1 MNHVERQ
8 NQGGHVKLYGVLMDS
23 GDRPVRHIAA
33 MSKDEAVRD
42 AAEYGRV
49 RGAVMCYQHDASD
62 ALLIA
67 RRALAEACAEST
79 KGRR

>member
-8 NQGGHVKLYGVLMDS
+8 NQGGHVSCWYVTMHS
-23 GDRPVRHIAA
+23 GNPLRIVARTR
-33 MSKDEAVRD
+33 DEAVRE
-42 AAEYGRV
+42 ALESGGVHGACLIRV
-49 RGAVMCYQHDASD
+49 QDASN

-67 RRALAEACAEST
+67 RRALAEARTESA

>member
-8 NQGGHVKLYGVLMDS
+8 NQGGHVSCWYVTMHS
-23 GDRPVRHIAA
+23 GNPLRIVARTR
-33 MSKDEAVRD
+33 DEAVRE
-42 AAEYGRV
+42 ALKSGGVHGACLVHV
-49 RGAVMCYQHDASD
+49 RISSD

-67 RRALAEACAEST
+67 RRALVEARAESA